1 MFQDLPP
8 CAEQRCARQ
17 AGGGAARG
25 MVFCGTGMG
34 VGIIA
39 NKFSGVYAATVENE
53 AAARNS
59 RSINN
64 SNVLCMG
71 GMGRK
76 HFSAS
81 CRELLLNL

>member
-1 MFQDLPP
+1 ML
-8 CAEQRCARQ
+8 
-17 AGGGAARG
+17 
-25 MVFCGTGMG
+25 FCGTGMG

-59 RSINN
+59 RAINN

-71 GMGRK
+71 GMVRSKTLKRRGK
-76 HFSAS
+76 FLGYLYP
-81 CRELLLNL
+81 LLISKLGTDRNVLI

>member
-1 MFQDLPP
+1 MDKFMELFPFQ
-8 CAEQRCARQ
+8 R
-17 AGGGAARG
+17 GGGATRG
-25 MVFCGTGMG
+25 MLFCGTGMG

-59 RSINN
+59 RAINN

-71 GMGRK
+71 GMVM
-76 HFSAS
+76 
-81 CRELLLNL
+81 

>member
-1 MFQDLPP
+1 
-8 CAEQRCARQ
+8 
-17 AGGGAARG
+17 
-25 MVFCGTGMG
+25 MG

-59 RSINN
+59 RAINN

-71 GMGRK
+71 GMVMSEVQAGPNG
-76 HFSAS
+76 
-81 CRELLLNL
+81 LYTGNLTIVYD

>member
-1 MFQDLPP
+1 ML
-8 CAEQRCARQ
+8 
-17 AGGGAARG
+17 
-25 MVFCGTGMG
+25 FCGTGMG

-59 RSINN
+59 RAINN

-71 GMGRK
+71 GMVI
-76 HFSAS
+76 
-81 CRELLLNL
+81 

>member
-1 MFQDLPP
+1 ML
-8 CAEQRCARQ
+8 
-17 AGGGAARG
+17 
-25 MVFCGTGMG
+25 FCGTGMG

-59 RSINN
+59 RAINN

-71 GMGRK
+71 GMVMSEVQAGPTGFYTLNMMFDRDIPVLTMK
-76 HFSAS
+76 SVKSTLNAS
-81 CRELLLNL
+81 I

>member
-1 MFQDLPP
+1 MLLSDTALKSFVHPFTK
-8 CAEQRCARQ
+8 
-17 AGGGAARG
+17 GGGDGARG
-25 MVFCGTGMG
+25 MLFCGTGMG

-59 RSINN
+59 RAINN

-71 GMGRK
+71 GMVI
-76 HFSAS
+76 
-81 CRELLLNL
+81 